1 MSVKSYASSRMSGA
15 SNLSKK
21 SLKAGEA
28 RPGLQAAGAQA
39 ALEVSDTESQL
50 SHVHTQYSNLNEEDE
65 WTAIQ
70 NFNTILHYEEQKQ
83 MLMRERERKRLIR
96 EELDRQVREKRARKR
111 KEREEEDLY
120 DHLQRKHAELV
131 DEKEREREAEARAK
145 AAREKASR
153 DQQLKDE
160 KRRRKH
166 NDRETRA
173 QEQAIVARLKDEMRQ
188 ERDMYM
194 EKRRQERE
202 YLQAM
207 LTENEKR
214 KAHQANQR
222 DRERAEDV
230 AAQEAYTAMLKQQ
243 EDDRQAEFERREKR
257 AQEFMGRMA
266 DTVLKEMDARQ
277 RDEDEK
283 VRQYE
288 MEREMQERLN
298 DQLQFQRHKDEQ
310 KRMRDTL
317 ARQVAEKKRRERM
330 EKDFNDEQARMW
342 KMDRELFEKQEA
354 ELNDKIKSVNME
366 NR

>member
-1 MSVKSYASSRMSGA
+1 M
-15 SNLSKK
+15 
-21 SLKAGEA
+21 
-28 RPGLQAAGAQA
+28 P
-39 ALEVSDTESQL
+39 T
-50 SHVHTQYSNLNEEDE
+50 
-65 WTAIQ
+65 
-70 NFNTILHYEEQKQ
+70 
-83 MLMRERERKRLIR
+83 RE
-96 EELDRQVREKRARKR
+96 
-111 KEREEEDLY
+111 
-120 DHLQRKHAELV
+120 
-131 DEKEREREAEARAK
+131 
-145 AAREKASR
+145 
-153 DQQLKDE
+153 
-160 KRRRKH
+160 
-166 NDRETRA
+166 
-173 QEQAIVARLKDEMRQ
+173 
-188 ERDMYM
+188 
-194 EKRRQERE
+194 
-202 YLQAM
+202 
-207 LTENEKR
+207 
-214 KAHQANQR
+214 
-222 DRERAEDV
+222 
-230 AAQEAYTAMLKQQ
+230 

-354 ELNDKIKSVNME
+354 ELNNKIKSVNME